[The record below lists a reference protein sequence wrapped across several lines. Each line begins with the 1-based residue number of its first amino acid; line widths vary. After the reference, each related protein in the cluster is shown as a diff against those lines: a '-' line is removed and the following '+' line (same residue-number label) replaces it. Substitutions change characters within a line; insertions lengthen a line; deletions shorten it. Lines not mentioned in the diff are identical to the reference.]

1 MDITPERSKQVSFT
15 TPYYENSA
23 VVIAKRYLQNV
34 CRSERQTYWDGKN
47 GTTHQKY
54 IQDQHPEVKTVS
66 CDSYQNA
73 FIDLKM
79 AVLMAYLVTPQW

>member
-1 MDITPERSKQVSFT
+1 ME
-15 TPYYENSA
+15 
-23 VVIAKRYLQNV
+23 
-34 CRSERQTYWDGKN
+34 N

-66 CDSYQNA
+66 YDSYQNA

-79 AVLMAYLVTPQW
+79 AVLMGYLVTQRWLMNG

>member
-1 MDITPERSKQVSFT
+1 M
-15 TPYYENSA
+15 
-23 VVIAKRYLQNV
+23 IAKKD
-34 CRSERQTYWDGKN
+34 TYKTFADLKGKRIGMEN

-54 IQDQHPEVKTVS
+54 IQDQHLEVKTVS
-66 CDSYQNA
+66 YDSYQNA

>member
-1 MDITPERSKQVSFT
+1 MPKDTYKTF
-15 TPYYENSA
+15 A
-23 VVIAKRYLQNV
+23 DLKGKRIGM
-34 CRSERQTYWDGKN
+34 EN

-66 CDSYQNA
+66 YDSYQNA